1 MKASRD
7 GLIAETIE
15 EEEKVDSHSSN
26 IYNDDIGDQDFRE
39 NEDNLLDN
47 LDQVIDTEENDF
59 LEEKS
64 YILDTNRHKE

>member
-1 MKASRD
+1 M
-7 GLIAETIE
+7 
-15 EEEKVDSHSSN
+15 
-26 IYNDDIGDQDFRE
+26 YNDDIGDQDFRE

>member
-1 MKASRD
+1 LKASRD

>member
-1 MKASRD
+1 M
-7 GLIAETIE
+7 IAETIE

-26 IYNDDIGDQDFRE
+26 MYNDDIGDQDFRE

>member
-1 MKASRD
+1 LKASRD

-26 IYNDDIGDQDFRE
+26 MYNDDIGDQDFRE

-47 LDQVIDTEENDF
+47 LD
-59 LEEKS
+59 
-64 YILDTNRHKE
+64 